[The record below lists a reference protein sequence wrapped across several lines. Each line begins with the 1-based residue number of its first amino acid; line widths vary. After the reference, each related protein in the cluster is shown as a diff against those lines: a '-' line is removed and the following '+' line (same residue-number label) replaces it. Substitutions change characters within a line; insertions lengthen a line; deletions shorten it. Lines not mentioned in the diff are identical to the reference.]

1 MNSILARIVKTKRT
15 EVELAKQRRSLSD
28 LENAAKSAPPP
39 RNFLAAL
46 RGFADMRLIAEVK
59 KASPSKGIIREDFNP
74 VSIATEYELGGA
86 AAISVLTDESYFQ
99 GHLDY
104 MSAVRAKVSI
114 PVLRKDFI
122 IDEYQIWEARS
133 AGADAILLIAECL
146 SPNQLKDYF
155 QLAQDLGM
163 SSLIELHAPNNLDA
177 VLDTGTQ
184 LIGVNNRD
192 LETFQVD
199 LGHVVRL
206 RANIPKEVTV
216 VGESGITS
224 HKDTVYLKSHGIDA
238 MLVGESLMRKH
249 NVRDAVTELLGK
261 S

>member
-1 MNSILARIVKTKRT
+1 MCS
-15 EVELAKQRRSLSD
+15 SD
-28 LENAAKSAPPP
+28 L
-39 RNFLAAL
+39 
-46 RGFADMRLIAEVK
+46 
-59 KASPSKGIIREDFNP
+59 
-74 VSIATEYELGGA
+74 
-86 AAISVLTDESYFQ
+86 
-99 GHLDY
+99 
-104 MSAVRAKVSI
+104 SAVRAKVSI